1 MDVHNHRFAINSN
14 SDLRVEKKK
23 KITKTAQDN

>member
-1 MDVHNHRFAINSN
+1 MDVYNHRFAINSN
-14 SDLRVEKKK
+14 SNLCVEKKK

>member
-14 SDLRVEKKK
+14 SDLHVEKKK